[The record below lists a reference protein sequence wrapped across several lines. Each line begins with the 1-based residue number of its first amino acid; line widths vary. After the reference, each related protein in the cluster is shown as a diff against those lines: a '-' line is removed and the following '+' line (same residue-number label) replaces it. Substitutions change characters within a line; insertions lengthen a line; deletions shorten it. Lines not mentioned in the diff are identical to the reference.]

1 MSKETGTPAGE
12 AESDQAIAR
21 FGEKVQDLLSE
32 SDLLPDAGDSPAAMP
47 SDIGRM
53 VCAFV
58 HIRDPRIR
66 TEFVCLIEAL
76 KNFSS
81 R

>member
-1 MSKETGTPAGE
+1 MSKETGTPPGGE
-12 AESDQAIAR
+12 ESDQAIVR
-21 FGEKVQDLLSE
+21 FGEKVRDLLSAA
-32 SDLLPDAGDSPAAMP
+32 DLLPNAGDGPAAMP

-58 HIRDPRIR
+58 HIRDHRIR